1 MTKKHTKPKKNKFPS
16 FYALVKN
23 TLFEVITFWRP
34 LLAILAVYAVIYF
47 VFVLGLSLSNNSQ
60 DLMTGGS
67 KIGDALNVAFGQFF
81 GGVLIGTAASD
92 TTLVVQFILFL
103 VASLAFIWTLRKLQG
118 LKKIKIKD
126 AYYLGNA
133 ALIPVI
139 IISLVL
145 ILTFIPALI
154 GSTILTVSIQSA
166 STLLETVIVSVL
178 AFVLLMLSLY
188 LFVMFWPAFYIVT
201 LPKNYPLGALKASIK
216 ITKKR
221 RLLLLR
227 KIFLWFVLLPIVMFV
242 LLVLGA
248 LIWEAVVPSLA
259 FILFLASFGLSHAY
273 LYMLYR
279 ELL

>member
-1 MTKKHTKPKKNKFPS
+1 MTKKHTKTKKNKFPS
-16 FYALVKN
+16 FYALVKS
-23 TLFEVITFWRP
+23 TLSEVITFWRP

-60 DLMTGGS
+60 DLMTGSS
-67 KIGDALNVAFGQFF
+67 KMGDALNIAIGQFF
-81 GGVLIGTAASD
+81 SRVLIGTAASD
-92 TTLVVQFILFL
+92 TTLVVQFVLFL

-188 LFVMFWPAFYIVT
+188 LFVMFWPAFYIV
-201 LPKNYPLGALKASIK
+201 
-216 ITKKR
+216 
-221 RLLLLR
+221 
-227 KIFLWFVLLPIVMFV
+227 
-242 LLVLGA
+242 
-248 LIWEAVVPSLA
+248 
-259 FILFLASFGLSHAY
+259 
-273 LYMLYR
+273 
-279 ELL
+279 